1 MFPTCIIIKGIIKRL
16 TMGMSHYWARVIMI
30 MPVTDLNSGIIL
42 CSTSLPHTG
51 ARLDT
56 RSVVP
61 YRDNIEQF

>member
-1 MFPTCIIIKGIIKRL
+1 MAL
-16 TMGMSHYWARVIMI
+16 SHYRARVIMI